1 MLSSF
6 HSISSEFQPGKI
18 RALLI
23 MVLVS
28 LTAGCSNNYMDRVE
42 MGDNSSSKLGH
53 PDISVVNSSYIDENN
68 RTHVLVIAEIVKSS
82 LIFKNID
89 GEIRNNS
96 ELEIEINGKGEFR
109 DFEAQR
115 RFPIGL
121 VQESPESVYDYEV
134 IKRENL
140 IPVDPGEYEVQVMV
154 TDLVSGKESVVKETL
169 IVPDPSEN
177 LAHMTNI
184 RSYGRAETDTA
195 FKSLNSYDISMDTDS
210 LKFIFQVT
218 NTETDDPMVIESS
231 LVRFEADS
239 SIPRPM
245 SGRDYRNT
253 SLEFKGIDYRE
264 FEVIQQNRRVL
275 TETGSVIIE
284 FEYTSLNPGNYRFL
298 ATTRDAEG
306 KEIYRAR
313 DFSVKSSNFPAIR
326 TPKELAKPLAY
337 LMRKKEYEELMSM
350 QDADSVKKA
359 IDQYW
364 LGNIKNS
371 AKARQVLELY
381 YDRVEQANLQF
392 SNFKEGWK
400 TDPGMIYIL
409 FGPPSFVD
417 YGFGYMTWIYN
428 FDTGNRSPAI
438 TFRDVQYGNSLY
450 PFEHYLLNRDPALHG
465 AEYKQIQAWN
475 DGSILFLNQ

>member
-1 MLSSF
+1 MYSQFLTI
-6 HSISSEFQPGKI
+6 ISQI
-18 RALLI
+18 RAGKRRGFIIILLLCI
-23 MVLVS
+23 
-28 LTAGCSNNYMDRVE
+28 AGCSNSYMDRVE

-53 PDISVVNSSYIDENN
+53 PDISVVSSSYIDENN
-68 RTHVLVIAEIVKSS
+68 QTHVLVITEIVKGS

-89 GEIRNNS
+89 GEIRNRS
-96 ELEIEINGKGEFR
+96 ELEIEINGTGEFR
-109 DFEAQR
+109 GFEAQR
-115 RFPIGL
+115 RYPIEL
-121 VQESPESVYDYEV
+121 IQEKPESVYDYDI
-134 IKRENL
+134 IKREKM
-140 IPVDPGEYEVQVMV
+140 IPVEPGEYEIQVMV
-154 TDLVSGKESVVKETL
+154 TDLISDKESVVKEKL

-184 RSYGRAETDTA
+184 RSYGRAASDTA

-231 LVRFEADS
+231 LVRFEADTT
-239 SIPRPM
+239 IPRPM
-245 SGRDYRNT
+245 SGREYRST

-264 FEVIQQNRRVL
+264 FEIIQQNRRVL

-284 FEYTSLNPGNYRFL
+284 FEYTSLEPGNYRFL

-326 TPKELAKPLAY
+326 TPKELARPMAY
-337 LMRKKEYEELMSM
+337 LMRKKEYEEIMSL
-350 QDADSVKKA
+350 QDPDSVKRA

-364 LGNIKNS
+364 LQNIRNS
-371 AKARQVLELY
+371 AKARQILELY

-400 TDPGMIYIL
+400 TDPGMVYIL

-417 YGFGYMTWIYN
+417 YGFGYMTWVYN
-428 FDTGNRSPAI
+428 FDSGNRAPSI
-438 TFRDVQYGNSLY
+438 TFRDAQYGNSLY
-450 PFEHYLLNRDPALHG
+450 PFEHYLLNRDPALHSL
-465 AEYKQIQAWN
+465 EYKQIQAWN